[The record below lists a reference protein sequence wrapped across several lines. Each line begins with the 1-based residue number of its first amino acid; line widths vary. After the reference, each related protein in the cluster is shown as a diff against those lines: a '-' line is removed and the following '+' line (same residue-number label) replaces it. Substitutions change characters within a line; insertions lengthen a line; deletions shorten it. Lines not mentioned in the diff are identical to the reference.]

1 MNLSPFSVEKEK
13 EGNRDYQT
21 LQSYVEKAATRAF
34 FLSYLIK
41 ICL

>member
-13 EGNRDYQT
+13 EGNRDYQA
-21 LQSYVEKAATRAF
+21 LQSYVEKAYNRALF
-34 FLSYLIK
+34 PYYLIK

>member
-1 MNLSPFSVEKEK
+1 MNLSPFSVEKEN
-13 EGNRDYQT
+13 EGNRDYQA
-21 LQSYVEKAATRAF
+21 LQSYVEKADNRAL

>member
-13 EGNRDYQT
+13 ESNRDYQA
-21 LQSYVEKAATRAF
+21 LQSYVEKADNRAL

>member
-13 EGNRDYQT
+13 EGNRDYQA
-21 LQSYVEKAATRAF
+21 LQSYVEKTDNRAL